1 MHTNNQSI
9 DNKIRAP
16 GIFTCSNVKS
26 TCIPCTYRHR
36 VRRHQLACVWFLRS
50 IGTRKKQPQ
59 RQKTNERTNKTLIKT
74 IGFAFTDPRIKIR
87 KQSAQNRMKWMQKK
101 THTPHIQTMS
111 RSIKISEPSNKNG
124 KNGKKCL
131 YTSIYMKHRKRN

>member
-50 IGTRKKQPQ
+50 IGTRKKTTAKAKDK
-59 RQKTNERTNKTLIKT
+59 RTNEQNINKNHRLRLHRSKNKDTQTKRTEQDEVD
-74 IGFAFTDPRIKIR
+74 A
-87 KQSAQNRMKWMQKK
+87 KK
-101 THTPHIQTMS
+101 NTHTTYS
-111 RSIKISEPSNKNG
+111 NDVSVNKN
-124 KNGKKCL
+124 
-131 YTSIYMKHRKRN
+131 KRTKQ